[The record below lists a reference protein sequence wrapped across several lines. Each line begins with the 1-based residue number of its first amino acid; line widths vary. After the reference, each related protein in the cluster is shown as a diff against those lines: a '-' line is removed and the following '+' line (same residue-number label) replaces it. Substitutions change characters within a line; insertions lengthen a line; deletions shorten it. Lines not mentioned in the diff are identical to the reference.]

1 MGFGNAGRF
10 PQTDGPASGL
20 YQIPETGKGKTG
32 MTISALTI
40 WLFMATAL
48 GMAIEIRKA
57 KRSATKLRLL
67 LTGPS
72 GSGKTWGA
80 LQIAKGLGGRCVVID
95 TEQGS
100 SDIYDSLHNFD
111 VVDLRPPFTPEAY
124 IEAIRACE
132 EAGYEVIIVDS
143 ISHEWSGKGGCLE
156 LVDDIAKAQFR
167 GNTWSA
173 YSVITPR
180 HRAFID
186 AMLRS
191 PAHIIATGRAKT
203 ETAQVED
210 GGRKKVVKLGMKTE
224 TRDGAEYEFTT
235 VIDLV
240 HDGHFATVSKDRTNL
255 FTGDPKPISVETGKR
270 LAAWLAAGHEIPA
283 PPARSAA
290 YTRARSAIVSTPISE
305 TTAEKFRSR
314 IGTLAQDGEL
324 TADEAADLLNL
335 VGQGVQ

>member
-1 MGFGNAGRF
+1 
-10 PQTDGPASGL
+10 
-20 YQIPETGKGKTG
+20 
-32 MTISALTI
+32 MTISALSI

-48 GMAIEIRKA
+48 GMAVQIRKA

-100 SDIYDSLHNFD
+100 SDIYDSLHDFD
-111 VVDLRPPFTPEAY
+111 VVDLRPPFNPENY

-255 FTGDPKPISVETGKR
+255 FTGDPKPLSVETGKR
-270 LAAWLAAGHEIPA
+270 LAAWLAAGHELAPA
-283 PPARSAA
+283 PVHSAA
-290 YTRARSAIVSTPISE
+290 YARARDAIVAAPKTP
-305 TTAEKFRSR
+305 AVQAKFAKRLEELS
-314 IGTLAQDGEL
+314 QEGEL
-324 TADEAADLLNL
+324 TAEEFLELSSL
-335 VGQGVQ
+335 VGA